1 MSVQMEKKSVYIAES
16 TLRRALDVLVPVL
29 LGIAYLMTGLYA
41 MGLHP
46 HIGETDTSA
55 FFQYVREI
63 RAQGGAWDFL
73 VSLFTGSF
81 LPANQHPLFPFII
94 SLFFEN
100 STDYFVA
107 VKTLNLVFGGVFL
120 FIFYYLV
127 KREAG
132 PLAAIAAGILLVA
145 NDTFMIQTSMVS
157 CEPML
162 VIFTTLSFYL
172 LIKGVDNNRLWA
184 AAGVFVALSFLVKG
198 SGMFI
203 IFGFGLFLLADV
215 RLRFW
220 VLLKNKYLWLFL
232 AAFVVVA
239 LPLLARNTI
248 AYKFPFYN
256 YNTKYLAMDAED
268 RRVNEER
275 SFWDIARKSPSE
287 HAERFVKGTARQ
299 FRILLHSLYS
309 FSIHEVPKF
318 TRDTASSVR
327 KVAAGAVAVMIF
339 GAGLFGFAR
348 APIGRRRRLLAA
360 LLVFGFYL
368 PLSWYSIIAPNRRYI
383 LPVSLLFVAF
393 ASWAI
398 AKGVTALMEWR
409 ARGMALPSGRAPE
422 TIALAALTAA
432 LAVFTIVYPL
442 AREVPKP
449 SETVRLEDGYH
460 ELAALFKN
468 NLGEG
473 DLYQTRG
480 DHHYSWVL
488 LYPEL
493 MDRGSGRGYF
503 ADLKSFERY
512 FEENRNIKYLLM
524 QPELYRA
531 TRNILSDYVRND
543 DRLGLVPL
551 KNPPGWRMIRVD
563 GNPPADYILYERAT
577 GSGAARK

>member
-1 MSVQMEKKSVYIAES
+1 MTEARLM
-16 TLRRALDVLVPVL
+16 RALDVLVPVL
-29 LGIAYLMTGLYA
+29 LGIAYLVTGLYA

-55 FFQYVREI
+55 FFRYVLEV

-73 VSLFTGSF
+73 VSLLTGSF
-81 LPANQHPLFPFII
+81 LPANQHPLFPFVI
-94 SLFFEN
+94 SLFFEH
-100 STDYFVA
+100 STNYFVA

-120 FIFYYLV
+120 FIFYFLM

-132 PLAAIAAGILLVA
+132 PLAAIAAGVLLVA
-145 NDTFMIQTSMVS
+145 NDTFMIQASMVS

-162 VIFTTLSFYL
+162 IIFTTLSFYL
-172 LIKGVDNNRLWA
+172 LIKGVDDNWLWA
-184 AAGVFVALSFLVKG
+184 PAGVFIALSFLVKG

-220 VLLKNKYLWLFL
+220 VLVKNKYLWLFL

-256 YNTKYLAMDAED
+256 YNTKYLAMDAEE

-275 SFWDIARKSPSE
+275 SFWDILKKDPSE
-287 HAERFVKGTARQ
+287 HAERFAKGTARQ

-318 TRDTASSVR
+318 TRDTASPAR
-327 KVAAGAVAVMIF
+327 KAAAGAVAVLVF
-339 GAGLFGFAR
+339 AAGVFGFAR

-383 LPVSLLFVAF
+383 LPVSLFFVAF
-393 ASWAI
+393 AAW
-398 AKGVTALMEWR
+398 VF
-409 ARGMALPSGRAPE
+409 ARGFAAALERREGKPAMRFSPE
-422 TIALAALTAA
+422 TMGRAA
-432 LAVFTIVYPL
+432 LAVALAVFAVAYPL
-442 AREVPKP
+442 ARDIPRP
-449 SETVRLEDGYH
+449 SETVRLEDDYH
-460 ELAALFKN
+460 ELAAFFKK
-468 NLGEG
+468 NLGDDG
-473 DLYQTRG
+473 LFQTRG

-493 MDRGSGRGYF
+493 MDRGTGRGYF
-503 ADLKSFERY
+503 ADIDAFVRY
-512 FEENRNIKYLLM
+512 FDANPRIRFMLM

-531 TRNILSDYVRND
+531 TRNILGDYVRND
-543 DRLGLVPL
+543 ERLGLVPL
-551 KNPPGWRMIRVD
+551 KDPPGWRMIRMD
-563 GNPPADYILYERAT
+563 GNPPADYILYERST
-577 GSGAARK
+577 GRGAERK

>member
-1 MSVQMEKKSVYIAES
+1 MTENAM
-16 TLRRALDVLVPVL
+16 RRVLNAFAPVL

-55 FFQYVREI
+55 FFQYVLEV
-63 RAQGGAWDFL
+63 RAQGGAWDFM
-73 VSLFTGSF
+73 VSLLSGSF
-81 LPANQHPLFPFII
+81 LPANQHPLFPFVI
-94 SLFFEN
+94 SLFFEH
-100 STDYFVA
+100 STGYFVA
-107 VKTLNLVFGGVFL
+107 VKTLNLVFGGIFL
-120 FIFYYLV
+120 GIFYYLM

-132 PLAAIAAGILLVA
+132 PLAAIVAGVLLVA
-145 NDTFMIQTSMVS
+145 NDTFMIQASMVS

-172 LIKGVDNNRLWA
+172 LVKGVDDNRLWA
-184 AAGVFVALSFLVKG
+184 PAGVFIALSFLVKG

-256 YNTKYLAMDAED
+256 YNTKYLAMDAEE
-268 RRVNEER
+268 RRVSEER
-275 SFWDIARKSPSE
+275 TFWDILQKDPSE
-287 HAERFVKGTARQ
+287 HAERFAKGTARQ

-318 TRDTASSVR
+318 TRDTASPVR
-327 KVAAGAVAVMIF
+327 KAAAGSVAALVFA
-339 GAGLFGFAR
+339 AGVFGFAR
-348 APIGRRRRLLAA
+348 APIGRRRKLLTG

-393 ASWAI
+393 ASWTI
-398 AKGVTALMEWR
+398 AKGITVLAEWR

-422 TIALAALTAA
+422 TIALTALVAA

-442 AREVPKP
+442 ARAVPWP
-449 SETVRLEDGYH
+449 SETVRLEDDYH
-460 ELAALFKN
+460 ALAAFFKN

-493 MDRGSGRGYF
+493 MDRASGRGYF
-503 ADLKSFERY
+503 ADMKSFVRY
-512 FEENRNIKYLLM
+512 FDENRHIKYLLM

-531 TRNILSDYVRND
+531 TRNILADHVRND
-543 DRLGLVPL
+543 ERLGLVPL
-551 KNPPGWRMIRVD
+551 KDPPGWRMIRMD

-577 GSGAARK
+577 GNLITGIRASK